1 MRGDSSRVFNKNAWV
16 EAHRGAYA
24 AFGTMAIALDLVP
37 GTTVVCMFGNV
48 VGAALWASRIEKEGT
63 VEGTADLKM
72 EGRKKL

>member
-1 MRGDSSRVFNKNAWV
+1 MREDSNRAFNKNAWV

-24 AFGTMAIALDLVP
+24 GFGIMAIALDLVP
-37 GTTVVCMFGNV
+37 GTAVVCMFGNA

-72 EGRKKL
+72 EARKEL